1 MNSISLVDSTRPS
14 LAIRVHLTD
23 GSMDCFTQNDEVEA
37 KRLWDKIQPAH
48 LFVPAR
54 LVLVG
59 DHSKAVYVTAQIT
72 RVDFIQKSNDR
83 WDFPAGYSDIV
94 ELSEADFRRHT
105 HLDDPEMMPKRNHL
119 TPVDDLLVSFLKL
132 HLAGGKPLFLMVEA
146 PAKLPIENHSFMQ
159 FLLSKGAFHM
169 RLPGGGI
176 GVVNLANLLG
186 YSVYPGISPTPADSW
201 FAEPVFEGSARA
213 KVAPNCGVNSQ
224 TGLGSQNREQF
235 KIELINK

>member
-1 MNSISLVDSTRPS
+1 MNATSLFDSTKPH
-14 LAIRVHLTD
+14 LVIRVHLTD
-23 GSMDCFTQNDEVEA
+23 GSTDCFTQDDEVEA

-48 LFVPAR
+48 LFVPER

-59 DHSKAVYVTAQIT
+59 KHSKAVYVTGQVT

-94 ELSEADFRRHT
+94 ELSEENFRKHA

-132 HLAGGKPLFLMVEA
+132 RLAGGKPLFLMVEA

-169 RLPGGGI
+169 RLSGGGI
-176 GVVNLANLLG
+176 GVVNLANLLS
-186 YSVYPGISPTPADSW
+186 YAVYPGISQTPADSW
-201 FAEPVFEGSARA
+201 FVEPVLKEVRGQYSRQIAHEFPNWIGVAEPRTIQ
-213 KVAPNCGVNSQ
+213 K
-224 TGLGSQNREQF
+224 
-235 KIELINK
+235 